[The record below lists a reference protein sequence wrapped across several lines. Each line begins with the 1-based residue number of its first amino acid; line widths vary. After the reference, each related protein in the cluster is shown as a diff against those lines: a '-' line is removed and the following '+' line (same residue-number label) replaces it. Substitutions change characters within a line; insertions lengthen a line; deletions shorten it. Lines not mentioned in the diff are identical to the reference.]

1 MLSATKITISH
12 PLILNLNW
20 SVLLKDTANIQSCN
34 YQPCLLYILQGPC
47 KMEVPKNAEM
57 VTWEARVVKKLD
69 PNVQTQHFAVGKG
82 WLGEIKLFQE
92 LTEFIHT
99 W

>member
-1 MLSATKITISH
+1 
-12 PLILNLNW
+12 
-20 SVLLKDTANIQSCN
+20 
-34 YQPCLLYILQGPC
+34 
-47 KMEVPKNAEM
+47 MEVPKNAEM